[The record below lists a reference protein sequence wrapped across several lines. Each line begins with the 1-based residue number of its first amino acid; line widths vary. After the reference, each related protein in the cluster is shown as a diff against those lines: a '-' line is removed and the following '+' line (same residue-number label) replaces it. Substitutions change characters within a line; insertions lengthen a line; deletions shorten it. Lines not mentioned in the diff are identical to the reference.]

1 MVKTPLSSALAG
13 LYTVLLVAVPM
24 VPTAQPT
31 TKRPNALDAFVGTWR
46 LVSLE
51 RSGPGGMVDKPDCTG
66 QFLFTADGDAAV
78 QVMYRNGGAGDQ
90 YAQGGYEATFGRYTV
105 DAQTHTFIFH
115 VDGALVRTLVGKDLR
130 RTYTFV
136 GSQLIVE
143 PADKGEH
150 WRVVWTRESTGSTR

>member
-1 MVKTPLSSALAG
+1 MVTTQVSRVLTG
-13 LYTVLLVAVPM
+13 LCVAFLIAT
-24 VPTAQPT
+24 PTASMGQQT
-31 TKRPNALDAFVGTWR
+31 TDGPKALDALVGAWR

-51 RSGPGGMVDKPDCTG
+51 RTGPAGVVEKPDCAG
-66 QFLFTADGDAAV
+66 QFLFTVEGRAAV

-105 DAQTHTFIFH
+105 DEQAHTFIFQ

-130 RTYTFV
+130 RTYTLV

-143 PADKGEH
+143 PADKAEH
-150 WRVVWTRESTGSTR
+150 WRVVWTRESTGRAR